1 MGPMLSAR
9 LQTIYNF
16 LLPGTEVW
24 DVCCDHGYLGQAALQ
39 AKTFSHV
46 HFVDRVS
53 NIMDRL
59 RSEILE
65 PECTNF
71 YAIDARALQEKLY
84 GTVSIAGVGGNQISK
99 IIESWQQQNILHAQ
113 RVILAPQSHLGLVKN
128 CLASADYQ
136 PHSQT
141 MVQERGRIRHILV
154 YDRSRPYSVND
165 ENTAGGR

>member
-1 MGPMLSAR
+1 MPIGPMLSAR

-24 DVCCDHGYLGQAALQ
+24 DVCCDHGYLGRAALQ

-53 NIMDRL
+53 NIMDKL
-59 RSEILE
+59 RSEILQ
-65 PECTNF
+65 PDRAKF
-71 YAIDARALQEKLY
+71 YTVDARALQKELY

-99 IIESWQQQNILHAQ
+99 IIESWQLQNILHAQ
-113 RVILAPQSHLGLVKN
+113 RIILAPQSHLALVEN

-154 YDRSRPYSVND
+154 YDRSRPSAVND
-165 ENTAGGR
+165 